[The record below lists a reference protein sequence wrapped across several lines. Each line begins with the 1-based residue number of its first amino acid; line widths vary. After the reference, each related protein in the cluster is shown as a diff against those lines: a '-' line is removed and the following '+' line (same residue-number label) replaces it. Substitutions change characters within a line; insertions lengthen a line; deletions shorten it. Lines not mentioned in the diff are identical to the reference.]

1 MLTARRESVL
11 TAIVEGHIDTV
22 TPVGSQHIAEKWG
35 KALSP
40 ATVRSEMATLEQDGY
55 ITRPHASAGGLPT
68 DLGYRTYIRQFLANP
83 VLGPR
88 EKGHIKRR
96 LVHVAMDQ
104 EGWARS
110 AAEALSRLTGSLAVT
125 TAPKPSRVRLKR
137 IELVPVQD
145 LMVMTLVVLWGAK
158 ILRQMI
164 SLEQDVPRNEL
175 TRVSNKLNH
184 LFEGVAPSAIGNT
197 DLELSPLEE
206 NVVRLVK
213 GLMEEEEQRDL
224 EDPLFEGLQQ
234 IFEQP
239 ELAEAEILRDMMEI
253 LEERGRL
260 KNIMEQVL
268 LGAGDPGGHWRRSE
282 GLQDAPLQSYRIR
295 IWRCGRHKGRDR
307 GVWSQADG
315 LPAQHSRSKL
325 SCTSDERLHTGELPP
340 LIQP

>member
-11 TAIVEGHIDTV
+11 NAIVEGHIDTV
-22 TPVGSQHIAEKWG
+22 TPVGSQHIAKKWG

-40 ATVRSEMATLEQDGY
+40 ATVRSEMAALEQDGY

-68 DLGYRTYIRQFLANP
+68 DLGYRMYIRQFLANP

-137 IELVPVQD
+137 IELVPIQD

-184 LFEGVAPSAIGNT
+184 LFEGVAPSAIGDT

-206 NVVRLVK
+206 NVARLVK
-213 GLMEEEEQRDL
+213 GLMVEEEKRDL
-224 EDPLFEGLQQ
+224 EEPLFEGLQQ

-239 ELAEAEILRDMMEI
+239 EMAEAEILRDMMEI
-253 LEERGRL
+253 LEEKGRL
-260 KNIMEQVL
+260 KNIMEQVYSGPGIRVAIGGEVRVARMRHFSL
-268 LGAGDPGGHWRRSE
+268 IVSEYGVAGSVKGVIGVFGPKRMAYRRN
-282 GLQDAPLQSYRIR
+282 I
-295 IWRCGRHKGRDR
+295 
-307 GVWSQADG
+307 
-315 LPAQHSRSKL
+315 PAVNYLAHL
-325 SCTSDERLHTGELPP
+325 MSDS
-340 LIQP
+340 IQESFPR

>member
-11 TAIVEGHIDTV
+11 NAIVEGHIDTV
-22 TPVGSQHIAEKWG
+22 TPVGSQHIAKKWG

-40 ATVRSEMATLEQDGY
+40 ATVRSEMAALEQDGY

-83 VLGPR
+83 VLEPR

-125 TAPKPSRVRLKR
+125 TAPKPSRIRLKR

-164 SLEQDVPRNEL
+164 SLERDVPRNEL

-184 LFEGVAPSAIGNT
+184 LFEGVAPSAIGDT

-260 KNIMEQVL
+260 KNIMEQVYSGPGIRVAIGGEVRVSRMRHFSL
-268 LGAGDPGGHWRRSE
+268 IVSEYGA
-282 GLQDAPLQSYRIR
+282 
-295 IWRCGRHKGRDR
+295 
-307 GVWSQADG
+307 ADG
-315 LPAQHSRSKL
+315 IKGVIGVFGPKRMAYRRNIPAVNYLAHL
-325 SCTSDERLHTGELPP
+325 MSDS
-340 LIQP
+340 IQESFPR

>member
-11 TAIVEGHIDTV
+11 NAIVEGHIDTV

-40 ATVRSEMATLEQDGY
+40 ATVRSEMAALEQDGY

-68 DLGYRTYIRQFLANP
+68 DLGYRTYVRQFLANP
-83 VLGPR
+83 TLGPR
-88 EKGHIKRR
+88 ERGHIRQR

-110 AAEALSRLTGSLAVT
+110 AAEALSKLTGSLAVT
-125 TAPKPSRVRLKR
+125 TAPKPARVRLKR
-137 IELVPVQD
+137 IELVPIHD

-164 SLEQDVPRNEL
+164 SLEQSVPRNEL

-184 LFEGVAPSAIGNT
+184 LFEGVAPSDIG
-197 DLELSPLEE
+197 DPGVELSPLEE
-206 NVVRLVK
+206 DVARLVK

-234 IFEQP
+234 VFEQP

-260 KNIMEQVL
+260 KNIMEQVYS
-268 LGAGDPGGHWRRSE
+268 GPGIRVAIGGEVRVSRMRHFSLIVSE
-282 GLQDAPLQSYRIR
+282 YGVADGIKGVIGVFGPKRMSYRRNI
-295 IWRCGRHKGRDR
+295 
-307 GVWSQADG
+307 
-315 LPAQHSRSKL
+315 PAVNYLAHL
-325 SCTSDERLHTGELPP
+325 MSDS
-340 LIQP
+340 IQESFPR

>member
-11 TAIVEGHIDTV
+11 NAIVEGHIDTV
-22 TPVGSQHIAEKWG
+22 TPVGSQHIAKKWG

-40 ATVRSEMATLEQDGY
+40 ATVRSEMAALEQDGY

-164 SLEQDVPRNEL
+164 SLEEDVPRNEL

-184 LFEGVAPSAIGNT
+184 LFEGVAPSAIGDT

-206 NVVRLVK
+206 NVARLVK
-213 GLMEEEEQRDL
+213 GLMVEEEKRDL
-224 EDPLFEGLQQ
+224 EEPLFEGFQQ

-239 ELAEAEILRDMMEI
+239 EMAEAEILRDMMEI
-253 LEERGRL
+253 LEEKGRL
-260 KNIMEQVL
+260 KNIMEQVYS
-268 LGAGDPGGHWRRSE
+268 GPGIRVAIGGEVRVARMRHFSLIVSEYGVSGSVKGVIGVFGPKRMAYRRN
-282 GLQDAPLQSYRIR
+282 I
-295 IWRCGRHKGRDR
+295 
-307 GVWSQADG
+307 
-315 LPAQHSRSKL
+315 PAVNYLAHL
-325 SCTSDERLHTGELPP
+325 MSDS
-340 LIQP
+340 IQESFPR